1 MEISA
6 ADFRSK
12 CYSILDQ
19 VDKSRTEFIITKR
32 GRPIAKL
39 IRYDEAPQ
47 GEPLLG
53 ALAGLGRTITD
64 VTSPVTEAKDWELD

>member
-6 ADFRSK
+6 VEFRSK
-12 CYSILDQ
+12 CYTILDQ
-19 VDKSRTEFIITKR
+19 VDKTQTEFIITKR

-39 IRYDEAPQ
+39 TRYNEAPQ

-53 ALAGLGRTITD
+53 ALAGLGRTIGD
-64 VTSPVTEAKDWELD
+64 VTSPVAEEKDWELD

>member
-6 ADFRSK
+6 VELRSK
-12 CYSILDQ
+12 CHTILDQ
-19 VDKSRTEFIITKR
+19 VDKSQTEFIITKR

-39 IRYDEAPQ
+39 IRYNEAPQ

-53 ALAGLGRTITD
+53 ALAGLGRTIGD
-64 VTSPVTEAKDWELD
+64 VTSPVAEEKDWELD